1 MSPSQK
7 DQPSIISA
15 HSALIFIA
23 CNWLSLGLLS
33 HYPPVNAVYFITL
46 LTFTWLSFAY
56 ILNTR
61 STDFTHWYWVAIG
74 ARVIGLFALPVYEDD
89 WARYLWDGYRLL
101 QDGSPYGV
109 PPADFF
115 SSPDISEQWLAV
127 LDQINHPFV
136 ATIYGPM
143 MEYMFALSTMI
154 FPASLVG
161 LKLLLIAFDVMAWW
175 CISRMGG
182 QRAGLIYALC
192 PLVIFEVAFNAH
204 ADIIGV
210 ALLTLSAWQML
221 QNRAFKSGLVFGL
234 AMACKPFAIILL
246 PWLLLRG
253 KQTLVLGAVITLTAV
268 YLPFVYQGATES
280 HGLKAFSTS
289 WEFNSLGF
297 AVLTQFLNQHD
308 ARFIAPLL
316 GVALLLVLLYQWW
329 RHQNKFTPPA
339 DLWLLALLVFAPVI
353 NPWYLLWALPWC
365 CLRPNAVTWAVAPAL
380 TISYL
385 TYGAL
390 GISGGAHNHAN
401 WVRPLEVICMIILCL
416 ILQRYFNKA
425 TTFQHHN
432 RHS

>member
-1 MSPSQK
+1 MG
-7 DQPSIISA
+7 
-15 HSALIFIA
+15 
-23 CNWLSLGLLS
+23 WLSS
-33 HYPPVNAVYFITL
+33 ATRWVTL
-46 LTFTWLSFAY
+46 WCSAS
-56 ILNTR
+56 R
-61 STDFTHWYWVAIG
+61 
-74 ARVIGLFALPVYEDD
+74 
-89 WARYLWDGYRLL
+89 
-101 QDGSPYGV
+101 
-109 PPADFF
+109 FF

-253 KQTLVLGAVITLTAV
+253 
-268 YLPFVYQGATES
+268 
-280 HGLKAFSTS
+280 
-289 WEFNSLGF
+289 
-297 AVLTQFLNQHD
+297 
-308 ARFIAPLL
+308 
-316 GVALLLVLLYQWW
+316 
-329 RHQNKFTPPA
+329 
-339 DLWLLALLVFAPVI
+339 
-353 NPWYLLWALPWC
+353 
-365 CLRPNAVTWAVAPAL
+365 
-380 TISYL
+380 
-385 TYGAL
+385 
-390 GISGGAHNHAN
+390 
-401 WVRPLEVICMIILCL
+401 M
-416 ILQRYFNKA
+416 
-425 TTFQHHN
+425 
-432 RHS
+432 